1 MNFLEQLVAE
11 WYAYQDYFVR
21 TNIKFGRR
29 EGGGWEGEMD
39 VVAFHP
45 KKRILVHV
53 ETSGDAYSWPQRR
66 KRFQKKFRMDIE
78 GYRSVFDFEFKKVR
92 KIAIVSFTRPR
103 RPIDFGDDIELRP
116 IPEMMTIIT
125 DKMRQLNPAKTAI
138 PERYPLL
145 RAIQFAVWFGGSK
158 CDG

>member
-11 WYAYQDYFVR
+11 WYAYQGNFVR
-21 TNIKFGRR
+21 TNIRFGKGLR
-29 EGGGWEGEMD
+29 GGWEGEMD
-39 VVAFHP
+39 VVAFDP
-45 KKRILVHV
+45 KEKILVHL

-78 GYRSVFDFEFKKVR
+78 GYRSVFDFEFKKVIKR
-92 KIAIVSFTRPR
+92 AIVSFSRPR
-103 RPIDFGDDIELRP
+103 RPIDFGDDIELVP
-116 IPEMMTIIT
+116 IPEIMTDIT
-125 DKMRQLNPAKTAI
+125 DEMRRVNPATTAI

-158 CDG
+158 